1 MAWCMD
7 ALLISKDLTFGDTCS
22 MHSVWFFGLLVD
34 GGDP

>member
-1 MAWCMD
+1 MACYVD
-7 ALLISKDLTFGDTCS
+7 ARLISKDLTFGDTCS